1 MTMFSWTTKTAKLT
15 AAPAIMALA
24 AALALT
30 GCGGSGT
37 ATAGSETAAATP
49 VNPELQAMLPAK
61 IRDAGTLN
69 IAISLAY
76 PPMEYSDAGSTELKG
91 ADIDMAKEVAA
102 RLGLKP
108 NFQNVDFAQLIVSV
122 TTGRADIVWTAFSD
136 LKKRQGQLD
145 FVDYFRTGNQFF
157 APVQNQK
164 DIKTLADLCGRTVTV
179 STGTSWVQST
189 EELSKSTCA
198 ADNPIKILQVPTQ
211 AEEILQMQ
219 QDRAQASLIGF
230 EGILDLQKQQPDKF
244 YTIGDLLEP
253 GNYGI
258 GVAKES
264 TELRDAIQATMEA
277 MRADGTYLRILE
289 QYGLKD
295 AALEKITINAGK

>member
-15 AAPAIMALA
+15 AAPAILALA
-24 AALALT
+24 ATLALT

-37 ATAGSETAAATP
+37 AAAGSETSAATP

-69 IAISLAY
+69 VAISLAY

-164 DIKTLADLCGRTVTV
+164 DIKTLAHLCGRTVSV

-198 ADNPIKILQVPTQ
+198 ADNPIKILQIPTQ

-277 MRADGTYLRILE
+277 MREDGTYLRILD

>member
-1 MTMFSWTTKTAKLT
+1 MTMFSWTTKTAKRT
-15 AAPAIMALA
+15 AAPAILVLA
-24 AALALT
+24 ASLALT
-30 GCGGSGT
+30 GCGGST
-37 ATAGSETAAATP
+37 NAAATSGAGATSTASA
-49 VNPELQAMLPAK
+49 ELRAMLPAK

-69 IAISLAY
+69 VAISLAY

-91 ADIDMAKEVAA
+91 ADIDMAKEVAS

-108 NFQNVDFAQLIVSV
+108 NFQNVDFSQLIVSV
-122 TTGRADIVWTAFSD
+122 TTGRSDLIWTAFSD
-136 LKKRQGQLD
+136 LAKRQGQLD

-164 DIKTLADLCGRTVTV
+164 DIKALADLCGRTVAV
-179 STGTSWVQST
+179 STGTSWVAST
-189 EELSKSTCA
+189 EELSKSTCPA
-198 ADNPIKILQVPTQ
+198 ENPIKILQIPTQ

-230 EGILDLQKQQPDKF
+230 EGILDLQKQQPNKF

-258 GVAKES
+258 AVAKES
-264 TELRDAIQATMEA
+264 TQLRDTIKTTLEA
-277 MRADGTYLRILE
+277 MKADGTYGKILD
-289 QYGLKD
+289 QYGLK
-295 AALEKITINAGK
+295 AAGLQTITVNDGK